1 MLASAK
7 PDSAKT
13 SRAAASKVARR
24 AWARPP
30 PRVEVDVVT
39 VPTLPRFRRYDG
51 KDRSR
56 SPALN
61 LSGKRVASA
70 RRPRATVT
78 HMPLYSLREAS
89 ELLGVSTDTVRRWVD
104 GGRLV
109 AVPDDQGRRAI
120 DGRVL
125 AQFAVA
131 VAGDAD
137 RPGSSSSMRNRFSG
151 IVTKVVRGDVAAQV
165 EVQSG
170 PHRLVSLL
178 TREAVDELD
187 LQEGDRAVAIVK
199 ATNVAVELA
208 T

>member
-1 MLASAK
+1 
-7 PDSAKT
+7 
-13 SRAAASKVARR
+13 
-24 AWARPP
+24 
-30 PRVEVDVVT
+30 
-39 VPTLPRFRRYDG
+39 
-51 KDRSR
+51 
-56 SPALN
+56 
-61 LSGKRVASA
+61 
-70 RRPRATVT
+70 
-78 HMPLYSLREAS
+78 MPLYSLREAS

-109 AVPDDQGRRAI
+109 AVQDDQGRRAI

>member
-1 MLASAK
+1 
-7 PDSAKT
+7 
-13 SRAAASKVARR
+13 
-24 AWARPP
+24 
-30 PRVEVDVVT
+30 
-39 VPTLPRFRRYDG
+39 
-51 KDRSR
+51 
-56 SPALN
+56 
-61 LSGKRVASA
+61 
-70 RRPRATVT
+70 
-78 HMPLYSLREAS
+78 MPLYSLREAS
-89 ELLGVSTDTVRRWVD
+89 ELLGVSSDTVRRWVD

-109 AVPDDQGRRAI
+109 AVSDDQGRRAI